1 MKIHPTAIIDPKAEI
16 ADDVEIGPY
25 SIVEAEVKIASGCK
39 IASSVVLAN
48 GARLAEGIKV
58 FTGAVIATLP
68 QDLKFG
74 GEFTTAEVGKNTTV
88 REYCTINRA
97 TSATGRTIVGEDC
110 LLMAYSHIA
119 HDCHLGNKL
128 IIANAVNL
136 AGHVTI
142 QDYAIIGGMV
152 AIHQFVHIGM
162 HCMIGGMF
170 RVSLDVPPYCLAG
183 GWPLKYEGL
192 NIVGLKRRG
201 FSNDTIKDL
210 KEAYRL
216 IYQSEMLRTEALR
229 KIKSQPMIPEVENV
243 VKFFEMSERGVI

>member
-1 MKIHPTAIIDPKAEI
+1 
-16 ADDVEIGPY
+16 
-25 SIVEAEVKIASGCK
+25 
-39 IASSVVLAN
+39 
-48 GARLAEGIKV
+48 
-58 FTGAVIATLP
+58 
-68 QDLKFG
+68 
-74 GEFTTAEVGKNTTV
+74 
-88 REYCTINRA
+88 
-97 TSATGRTIVGEDC
+97 
-110 LLMAYSHIA
+110 
-119 HDCHLGNKL
+119 
-128 IIANAVNL
+128 
-136 AGHVTI
+136 
-142 QDYAIIGGMV
+142 
-152 AIHQFVHIGM
+152 
-162 HCMIGGMF
+162 MIGGMF